1 MTPERRFFY
10 LSLTE
15 TVTAIACLPAYTL
28 LTASQNEW
36 QLPDP
41 NSDAGF
47 MTFLILLV
55 MVMSLALM
63 VKNTMNAWDRATE
76 SEMKEGRQ

>member
-55 MVMSLALM
+55 LVMSLALM
-63 VKNTMNAWDRATE
+63 VRNTMNAWDRATE
-76 SEMKEGRQ
+76 SDMKEGKR